1 MKHVAQACNR
11 VLVCTV
17 MYKFLLRPKWIAT
30 HILVITLMVVMVNL
44 ASWQL
49 NRHQERKD
57 FNATLV
63 QRFDSPIRPL
73 DELLQSGEPADIEWM
88 PTAITGTYLQGEDIS
103 LVNVSQ
109 NGAAGYDAITPLLL
123 SDGKVVLVNRGF
135 LPLASNFP
143 PAPTGKISLLGRVR
157 ASSERRTGE
166 VSDPVTGELTDV
178 QRIDIARLQQQIEGE
193 LVPVYVQLLKS
204 TPAEP
209 SSVSTIVDPDFSN
222 GPHLNYT
229 VQWLLFTLCAAGG
242 WVALVRRELT
252 KQKTA

>member
-1 MKHVAQACNR
+1 
-11 VLVCTV
+11 

-30 HILVITLMVVMVNL
+30 HLLVITLMVVMVNL

-88 PTAITGTYLQGEDIS
+88 PTALTGTYLQGEDIS

-135 LPLASNFP
+135 LPLASEFP
-143 PAPTGKISLLGRVR
+143 PAPTGEISLLGRVR

-166 VSDPVTGELTDV
+166 LSDPATGELTDV
-178 QRIDIARLQQQIEGE
+178 QRIDIARLQQQIDGE
-193 LVPVYVQLLKS
+193 LVPVYVQLLNS

-209 SSVSTIVDPDFSN
+209 SSLSTIVDPDFSN
-222 GPHLNYT
+222 GPHLSYT
-229 VQWLLFTLCAAGG
+229 VQWILFALCAAGG
-242 WVALVRRELT
+242 WVVLVRREVT
-252 KQKTA
+252 KQKAA